1 MYIKEDTMQTSRLIF
16 YWTIAL
22 LVIATALY
30 MLAQPPSP
38 GWPINLIHLL
48 LKYKP

>member
-1 MYIKEDTMQTSRLIF
+1 MNIKEDTMQTSRMIL

-22 LVIATALY
+22 LAIATALY

-38 GWPINLIHLL
+38 GWPINLVHLL
-48 LKYKP
+48 LKCKP